1 MPPSAGKKPLEWA
14 RRAREAFAASL
25 DYIASE
31 DPFTAKQ
38 VAKRVDKALALIQE
52 QPEIG
57 APAAAR
63 GRRTFAIPNTGHSIN
78 YRETRNTIRI
88 LRWYRQRQNVRR

>member
-14 RRAREAFAASL
+14 RAARAAFAASL

-31 DPFTAKQ
+31 DPFTAKLF
-38 VAKRVDKALALIQE
+38 AERVDKTLALIQE
-52 QPEIG
+52 QPNIG

-63 GRRTFAIPNTGHSIN
+63 GYRTFHVPNTGHSVN
-78 YRETRNTIRI
+78 YRELRTAIRI

>member
-14 RRAREAFAASL
+14 RKARQAFAASL
-25 DYIASE
+25 DYIVSE
-31 DPFTAKQ
+31 DPFAAKLF
-38 VAKRVDKALALIQE
+38 AERVNKTLALIQE
-52 QPEIG
+52 QPTIG

-63 GRRTFAIPNTGHSIN
+63 GHRTIPVPNTGHNIN
-78 YRETRNTIRI
+78 YRETRNAIRI

>member
-14 RRAREAFAASL
+14 RRARQAFAASL
-25 DYIASE
+25 DHIASD

-38 VAKRVDKALALIQE
+38 VAERVDKALALIQE

-63 GRRTFAIPNTGHSIN
+63 GRRTFVIPNTGHSIN
-78 YRETRNTIRI
+78 YRETRYAIRI
-88 LRWYRQRQNVRR
+88 LRWYRQRQNVRQ

>member
-14 RRAREAFAASL
+14 RKAREAFAASL

-31 DPFTAKQ
+31 DPFAAKL
-38 VAKRVDKALALIQE
+38 VAERVDRALALIQE
-52 QPEIG
+52 QPGIG

-63 GRRTFAIPNTGHSIN
+63 GRRTFLVPNTGHSIN
-78 YRETRNTIRI
+78 YRETRNAIRI